1 VLSSVKNLYLTYGL
15 TWVAL
20 LVAAHTA
27 FASPELDR
35 QYSLNSVGI
44 LKAWDNVDGLFGDI
58 VTEVYQVE
66 LKSQSRF
73 TVQDLSKA
81 NQLLGTSKI
90 PYNKLIEDSEILGQ
104 LAKSMKVDTFLR
116 TKVYKEGP
124 EYRFVIDWVHAPK
137 LQLIA
142 TENFKIVE
150 PFSEGKS
157 LGSDEFRKGIAQALD
172 RLIKKVPFQGMVTG
186 RDQSSVTVNLG
197 VQERIKKGDT
207 LVIATVD
214 EVKFHPLLKTIVDW
228 RMTSTGRATVNE
240 VDDGMAF
247 AKIDAEE
254 YGKQI
259 ARYQKIVQVIPGQG
273 LKPEVETHVTDYEDR
288 LKASQEP
295 PRLGWIS
302 PGLFIGK
309 YSREASTNN
318 GSSGLSGS
326 GTMLGF
332 KADAQVWFTGD
343 WFGEFNYAFG
353 SSGYQQKDIAT
364 NANTA
369 ATDVTATLNQ
379 LRMSVGYFY
388 HITPNFFGPKGW
400 AKAGF
405 QSSKYSLPNSSTE
418 RTSNTSFTSMTIGL
432 GGDLP
437 IRNDYGVLLSVD
449 FGLFGGGKEAGAYY
463 GTETGA
469 SAVDVYLGGYT
480 WLQPKM
486 KLRVGFDFK
495 SQSLDFI
502 NGATISNK
510 VLAFGPSLMFYF

>member
-1 VLSSVKNLYLTYGL
+1 M
-15 TWVAL
+15 
-20 LVAAHTA
+20 
-27 FASPELDR
+27 ASPELDR
-35 QYSLNSVGI
+35 QYSLKSIGI
-44 LKAWDNVDGLFGDI
+44 LKAWDNVDGLFGDL
-58 VTEVYQVE
+58 VTDVYKME
-66 LKSQSRF
+66 LGTHSRF
-73 TVQDLSKA
+73 VVQDLSKA
-81 NQLLGTSKI
+81 NQILGTSKI
-90 PYNKLIEDSEILGQ
+90 PYNKLIEDPEILGQ
-104 LAKSMKVDTFLR
+104 LAKTFKVDSFLR

-124 EYRFVIDWVHAPK
+124 EYRFVIDWVHAPR

-142 TENFKIVE
+142 TESFKIVE

-157 LGSDEFRKGIAQALD
+157 LGSDEFRKGISAALA

-197 VQERIKKGDT
+197 VSERINKGDT
-207 LVIATVD
+207 LVIATID

-228 RMTSTGRATVNE
+228 RLTSTGRATVNE

-247 AKIDAEE
+247 AKIDSEDSD
-254 YGKQI
+254 KQI
-259 ARYQKIVQVIPGQG
+259 ARYQKIVQVIPGQEA
-273 LKPEVETHVTDYEDR
+273 KPDVETHVTDYEDR
-288 LKASQEP
+288 LKTSQEP

-302 PGLFIGK
+302 PGVFIGK

-318 GSSGLSGS
+318 GTSGVSGS

-343 WFGEFNYAFG
+343 WFGDFNYTFG
-353 SSGYQQKDIAT
+353 SSGYSQKDIAT
-364 NANTA
+364 HVDTP
-369 ATDVTATLNQ
+369 ATDVTANLSQ
-379 LRMSVGYFY
+379 IRMAVGYFY

-405 QSSKYSLPNSSTE
+405 QNTSYGLPNSAAE
-418 RTSNTSFTSMTIGL
+418 GTSKTGFTSVTIGL

-437 IRNDYGVLLSVD
+437 IRDDYGVLLSVD
-449 FGLFGGGKEAGAYY
+449 FGLFGGGKETGAYY
-463 GTETGA
+463 GTDTGA
-469 SAVDVYLGGYT
+469 SSVDVYLGAYT
-480 WLQPKM
+480 WLKPKM
-486 KLRVGFDFK
+486 KLRAGFDFK